1 MSQPISVQDI
11 IKLNTELLNLIPS
24 NKQIINRRLQLKYLV
39 ISRIFCTFA
48 SSNKEGENA
57 AIRGKTISHVH

>member
-11 IKLNTELLNLIPS
+11 IKLNTELMNLIPS
-24 NKQIINRRLQLKYLV
+24 NKQIINRRLQLNYLV
-39 ISRIFCTFA
+39 ISRNFCTFA

-57 AIRGKTISHVH
+57 ATRG